1 MGQIGPRRRSEP
13 QTEPSDSEWLRGSK
27 QLDANALQ
35 RFGTSLRSL
44 VLRAAFGAFSGTA
57 LYLGIIHNLP
67 PSLSLTS
74 AAGVVF
80 VAVCAVAGAWSSSFR
95 CSLLLMFPSMLGSR
109 GHAYLMV
116 FTLSVLYKGPISNM
130 HQNIEEAALSLSCNL
145 DLQVNN
151 SKLLWRDAVR
161 PFIAITQELM
171 DSKAEFESEILNIS
185 RRFQSIRDEMVFQYG
200 HSHFKNQSS
209 ADSGNST
216 QQQFTAKS
224 RMQCNDVVE
233 DGVQRCADWF
243 ALRWKECMEVV
254 PVPVI
259 SHMVCVSMKFHFLC
273 DIIRVMTPWCTQQIP
288 VEGNFGKL
296 FDQLDGSVEQLSRQ
310 FSAELVLQEQQ
321 QQAVLA
327 GAGMDQQFTQAVKES
342 FRNLTTPV
350 EQLLNVLQLL
360 MSCTFI
366 SIFMQGFSYH
376 RCYRRDIQFD
386 NFYITAYFRQIDARR
401 RNAGKCF
408 LLPLKRSERKK
419 FVDPSSL
426 RIHPEEL
433 RQVVSGGVQ
442 VLSVALL
449 CVVLLTVD
457 FSLFHVL
464 DIVSRHTFSQFNLTS
479 KCTSEA
485 AALNM
490 ASIGGHQVSVRV
502 GGASM
507 MARLLRRTVSAFNSS
522 SGLHIYTDNQGCASP
537 PSSLSAGVY
546 VSCVSCVLLGALLSC
561 LQVYSNRLQR
571 VIAAFYNPQR
581 EKKRIVFLY
590 NLQLQRQ
597 IDSSREQR
605 HSVNQRR
612 TVFPCLSSC

>member
-273 DIIRVMTPWCTQQIP
+273 DIIRGAAAAGGAGWSRDGPAVHSGCKRILQEPDDTSGTAAECASAPDVLHLHQHLHAVRVTP
-288 VEGNFGKL
+288 L
-296 FDQLDGSVEQLSRQ
+296 FTSLLS
-310 FSAELVLQEQQ
+310 SHTEVLLLVL
-321 QQAVLA
+321 
-327 GAGMDQQFTQAVKES
+327 
-342 FRNLTTPV
+342 R
-350 EQLLNVLQLL
+350 
-360 MSCTFI
+360 
-366 SIFMQGFSYH
+366 GFSYH